1 MREFVGLLNRFAIAL
16 CWAGR
21 IDWSGSAE
29 VHLDPRAR
37 KVRSMELARLRVY
50 WLLQGPFRHGIRF
63 SHLVLF
69 PAASSHAHSF
79 NQEWMV

>member
-16 CWAGR
+16 CWVGR

-37 KVRSMELARLRVY
+37 KVRSMELARRRDC
-50 WLLQGPFRHGIRF
+50 WLLRGPFRLGIRF
-63 SHLVLF
+63 SHVVLF
-69 PAASSHAHSF
+69 PAASSQTHSL
-79 NQEWMV
+79 NQEWIV